1 MAEEIT
7 ISIDGQEITAQPG
20 KMVLEA
26 AIDAGIYIPYLCYHS
41 GMEPFAACRMCVVSV
56 EGGRG
61 FPASCTLPVQDG
73 MKVQSESHDVRELR
87 RSVMEMLIAEHPNG
101 CLTCH
106 RVDICGPTDICLRH
120 VSVNDRCVTCP
131 KNERCEFK
139 DTVRYLGMELE
150 SPLGYEYRQIPL
162 EVSDPFYDRDYNLC
176 ITCGRCVRVCE
187 EVRGD
192 DAICFTERSG
202 RALVGTSFGSSL
214 LESGC
219 EFCGACLDVCPVGA
233 LVEREH
239 KWEKPRRVE
248 RTICPHCPVGCQLN
262 LEINTQGRLI
272 RVVPE
277 LNSPA
282 NRGQACFKGKFGL
295 EFVNQ
300 AARLTKPLI
309 RGAQG
314 LEEANWD
321 QALDLVAAKLADY
334 RGDSFA
340 LLAAPD
346 STNEE
351 LYLAQKFAR
360 VAMGTNNVDQS
371 SNITPELAIGLE
383 RALGYAAATNPIW
396 DLEQAGCILVFN
408 SNLTEEHNVVGVPI
422 KRAVKKGTHLIV
434 IDPRE
439 VELTRYADYWLRPA
453 PGSELLLLGGFLKS
467 LVEQGLEQTEWLE
480 EFCEDPDTLR
490 YALQSLDLE
499 QVVQA
504 TQVSGEEI
512 SGAARLFCEADKAA
526 IVYALDNIPQELQR
540 DCVHSLADLALLTG
554 NLGKSGTGL
563 YPLRPGA
570 NEQGAWDLGCV
581 PIRLPGG
588 RFWRD
593 DAARQEL
600 EGVWGCTLPVERGLG
615 VAPALEAALE
625 GRLKAMLLIGDV
637 PNLENGRLSAGLAAL
652 ERLEFLVVQDTFLS
666 PAAQRAHV
674 VLPRVTFAEKDGTY
688 TNLERRIQRLRPS
701 IRRNNA
707 RNNAKNNDRAKSE
720 GWVLSQLASRMNVPG
735 FDHMSPSEVMD
746 ELARVVSNYRGV
758 SHQRLEVEAPPVSQ
772 SVSQPVPQSTPVPIL
787 VGTSAGGSTTGLAGG
802 SAIMA
807 APQPTQLLYS
817 TREQRSIQWPCQSQE
832 APGCPILYAEGFPAG
847 KATTIAPE
855 FRLPEGGL
863 GDEYPLW
870 FVPGRVLLQRDR
882 ETRIEMEED
891 LNRIVREELVQLNPA
906 DAAAGSISAGD
917 TVEVATPRGRLVGV
931 AALEDSIPRGMI
943 AVTFLFGQLAVELQ
957 SSQEM
962 NPMSRVPGLDIWP
975 TRLTRV
981 TPG

>member
-1 MAEEIT
+1 MADEIT
-7 ISIDGQEITAQPG
+7 ISIDGQEITTQPG

-26 AIDAGIYIPYLCYHS
+26 AIDAGIYLPYLCYHS
-41 GMEPFAACRMCVVSV
+41 GMKPFAACRMCVVSV

-73 MKVQSESHDVRELR
+73 MKIHSESHDVQELR

-150 SPLGYEYRQIPL
+150 SPLRYEYRQIPL
-162 EVSDPFYDRDYNLC
+162 EVNDPFYDRDYNLC

-239 KWEKPRRVE
+239 KWEKPRKVE

-262 LEINTQGRLI
+262 LEINHQGRLI
-272 RVVPE
+272 RVIPE

-300 AARLTKPLI
+300 AARLTRPLI
-309 RGAQG
+309 RRDQG
-314 LEEANWD
+314 LEEATWD
-321 QALDLVAAKLADY
+321 QALDFIAARLADY
-334 RGDSFA
+334 EGDSFA

-396 DLEQAGCILVFN
+396 DLEQADCILAFN
-408 SNLTEEHNVVGVPI
+408 SNLTEEHNVIGVPI
-422 KRAVKKGTHLIV
+422 KRAVRKGTHLIV

-439 VELTRYADYWLRPA
+439 VELTRYAESWLRPA
-453 PGSELLLLGGFLKS
+453 PGSELLLLGGILKS
-467 LVEQGLEQTEWLE
+467 LVGQGLERTEWLE

-490 YALQSLDLE
+490 YALQSLDME

-504 TQVSGEEI
+504 TQVSAEEI
-512 SGAARLFCEADKAA
+512 AGAARLFGTAEIAA
-526 IVYALDNIPQELQR
+526 LVYALDNIPQELQR

-588 RFWRD
+588 RSWRD

-600 EGVWGCTLPVERGLG
+600 EEAWGCTLPVEWGLG
-615 VAPALEAALE
+615 VASAFEAALE
-625 GRLKAMLLIGDV
+625 GRLKAMLLVGDV

-652 ERLEFLVVQDTFLS
+652 EKLEFLVVQDTFLS

-674 VLPRVTFAEKDGTY
+674 VLPRATFAEKDGTY
-688 TNLERRIQRLRPS
+688 TNLERRIQKLRAS
-701 IRRNNA
+701 IQRNNGRNDDRNNA
-707 RNNAKNNDRAKSE
+707 QAKSE
-720 GWVLSQLASRMNVPG
+720 GWVLGQLASRMNVAG
-735 FDHMSPSEVMD
+735 FDHASPSEVMQ
-746 ELARVVSNYRGV
+746 ELARVVPNYRGV
-758 SHQRLEVEAPPVSQ
+758 SHQRLEVEAVRVSQ
-772 SVSQPVPQSTPVPIL
+772 SVPQSNSLPLL
-787 VGTSAGGSTTGLAGG
+787 VGTSTGG
-802 SAIMA
+802 SASGLGAGSAMME
-807 APQPTQLLYS
+807 APKPTQLLYS
-817 TREQRSIQWPCQSQE
+817 TAEQRGVQWPCRSQD
-832 APGCPILYAEGFPAG
+832 APGCSILYAEGFPSG
-847 KATTIAPE
+847 KAATIAPE
-855 FRLPEGGL
+855 FRLPEGGPSE
-863 GDEYPLW
+863 EYPRW

-906 DAAAGSISAGD
+906 DAAAENINPGD
-917 TVEVATPRGRLVGV
+917 SVEVATPRGRLVGV
-931 AALEDSIPRGMI
+931 AALEDSIPQGMV

-957 SSQEM
+957 TSQEM
-962 NPMSRVPGLDIWP
+962 NPMSRVPGLDILP
-975 TRLTRV
+975 ARLTRV
-981 TPG
+981 SLG